1 VNSRKEILIVIIT
14 SDVTLS
20 LMSERVPKQVR
31 RRYRRKPGAFDR
43 FTCAQANEQGE
54 RIMNQD
60 PIRAVDTRN
69 QCNNEK
75 EFRL

>member
-1 VNSRKEILIVIIT
+1 
-14 SDVTLS
+14 
-20 LMSERVPKQVR
+20 MSERVPKQVR

-60 PIRAVDTRN
+60 PIRAVDTRD

>member
-1 VNSRKEILIVIIT
+1 
-14 SDVTLS
+14 
-20 LMSERVPKQVR
+20 MSERVPKQVR

-60 PIRAVDTRN
+60 PIRALDTKHQSN
-69 QCNNEK
+69 TEK

>member
-1 VNSRKEILIVIIT
+1 
-14 SDVTLS
+14 
-20 LMSERVPKQVR
+20 MSERAPKQVR

-54 RIMNQD
+54 RIINQD
-60 PIRAVDTRN
+60 PIRALDTKHQSN
-69 QCNNEK
+69 TEK